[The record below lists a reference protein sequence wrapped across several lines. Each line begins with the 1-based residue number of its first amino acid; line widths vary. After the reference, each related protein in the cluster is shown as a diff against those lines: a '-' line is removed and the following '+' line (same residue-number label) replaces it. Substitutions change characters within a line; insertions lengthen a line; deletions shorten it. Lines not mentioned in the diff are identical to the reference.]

1 MTIKERGYTHWD
13 GELQD
18 GRFPWWPITR
28 MGIKLTFKRRF
39 FKLFFGLTLMPALV
53 WLVGIYISERLEDF
67 KFMMEGETDFLNVN
81 PLYFKTY
88 FTNEFLLFMVVM
100 IMVFSGA
107 GLISD
112 DLRHNALQLYFA
124 RPLKKRDYLT
134 GKAAVIFFFLLI
146 LTLVPGV
153 VFILFKMI
161 FAGNF
166 QFFVS
171 YPWLILSVVA
181 YSLLL
186 TTFFAFYTLLM
197 SSVGKNRRYVSI
209 LIFGVYI
216 FSDIFSAIFREI
228 FRSQYFFLLSIK
240 TNLQQIG
247 AVLFRQ
253 RTPFNIPWF
262 YSLLVIVAICLFA
275 AYLLK
280 RKVRG
285 VEIIK

>member
-13 GELQD
+13 GELRD

-209 LIFGVYI
+209 LIFGVYF